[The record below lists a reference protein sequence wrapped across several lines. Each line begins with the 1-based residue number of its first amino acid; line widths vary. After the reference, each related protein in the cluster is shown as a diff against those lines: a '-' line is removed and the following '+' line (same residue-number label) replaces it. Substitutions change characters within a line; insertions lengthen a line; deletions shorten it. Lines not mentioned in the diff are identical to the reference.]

1 MTKDGGQAFPSEKPV
16 MINSKQVQGALERV
30 GTEYISGMTL
40 RDYFMAHCPDVPS
53 WYRNKINP
61 HRHDYDS
68 EVDYVRV
75 FFSWRTYYADAMI
88 LERNKL

>member
-1 MTKDGGQAFPSEKPV
+1 MTKDGGQAFPRAKTTSP
-16 MINSKQVQGALERV
+16 NSLVDDGS
-30 GTEYISGMTL
+30 SGMTL
-40 RDYFMAHCPDVPS
+40 RDYFMAHCPDLPG

-68 EVDYVRV
+68 EVDYEHV

-88 LERNKL
+88 TQRNKNE